1 MGKNNRKK
9 KSQAPAPVSSSD
21 GDALRVRQNDESF
34 ARVVRTAV
42 VRLHPCP
49 HSAHHDQQG
58 PNVTST
64 TTIVAPANMNPSSQS
79 LVEQGLPQPKVFPAN
94 ENDLT
99 HLQSLSVDP
108 SSHTS
113 SRGAPDISTEMNLD
127 DEEPCDHEHFS
138 NRAPWLRA
146 MVLGANDGLVSVAA
160 LMMGVAGG
168 NADLAVLRLTG
179 VAGLIAGA
187 LSMAV
192 GEFVSVSSQRD
203 AEHADIK
210 KEIEEQLKGPEAQA
224 RELEELAQIY
234 VSRGVPYH
242 LAFQVAH
249 HLTET
254 DVIRAH
260 ARDELGIDLDDL
272 ANPWQAAG
280 VSFLCFG
287 IGATVPLL
295 AGAFLAEQWARIT
308 SILLAT
314 TAGLVMFGVLGAY
327 FGGANVLKGALR
339 VVIGGWLALGI
350 SYGIGAAFDVA
361 PA

>member
-1 MGKNNRKK
+1 M
-9 KSQAPAPVSSSD
+9 VSHVV
-21 GDALRVRQNDESF
+21 GEQQLEEGT
-34 ARVVRTAV
+34 AR
-42 VRLHPCP
+42 
-49 HSAHHDQQG
+49 
-58 PNVTST
+58 
-64 TTIVAPANMNPSSQS
+64 IK
-79 LVEQGLPQPKVFPAN
+79 EFPGN
-94 ENDLT
+94 ENDNA
-99 HLQSLSVDP
+99 HLASLDVRVPDAVAGGP
-108 SSHTS
+108 
-113 SRGAPDISTEMNLD
+113 PDISEGSIEVD
-127 DEEPCDHEHFS
+127 DEYCDHEHFS

-168 NADLAVLRLTG
+168 NADLSVLRLSG

-192 GEFVSVSSQRD
+192 GEYVSVSSQRD

-210 KEIEEQLKGPEAQA
+210 KEIEEQLKGPEARA

-234 VSRGVPYH
+234 VARGVPYH

-249 HLTET
+249 HLTER

-260 ARDELGIDLDDL
+260 ARDELGIDIDDM

-295 AGAFLAEQWARIT
+295 AGAFLAEQWARIL

-314 TAGLVMFGVLGAY
+314 TGGLVIFGTWSGCVRSLG
-327 FGGANVLKGALR
+327 
-339 VVIGGWLALGI
+339 
-350 SYGIGAAFDVA
+350 
-361 PA
+361 

>member
-1 MGKNNRKK
+1 MQERD
-9 KSQAPAPVSSSD
+9 STDAPREMSGDD
-21 GDALRVRQNDESF
+21 GVWE
-34 ARVVRTAV
+34 
-42 VRLHPCP
+42 
-49 HSAHHDQQG
+49 G
-58 PNVTST
+58 
-64 TTIVAPANMNPSSQS
+64 I
-79 LVEQGLPQPKVFPAN
+79 
-94 ENDLT
+94 
-99 HLQSLSVDP
+99 
-108 SSHTS
+108 
-113 SRGAPDISTEMNLD
+113 
-127 DEEPCDHEHFS
+127 DEEHCDHEHFS

-168 NADLAVLRLTG
+168 NADLSFLRLSG

-203 AEHADIK
+203 AEHADIR

-249 HLTET
+249 HLSEH

-260 ARDELGIDLDDL
+260 ARDELGIDVDDM

-287 IGATVPLL
+287 VGATIPLL
-295 AGAFLAEQWARIT
+295 AGAFLAAEWARIL

-314 TAGLVMFGVLGAY
+314 TGGLVMFGVLGGY
-327 FGGANVLKGALR
+327 LGGASVVKGALR
-339 VVIGGWLALGI
+339 VVIGGWMALAI
-350 SYGIGAAFDVA
+350 SYAIGAAFNVGA
-361 PA
+361 A

>member
-1 MGKNNRKK
+1 VAAEPATSVRSG
-9 KSQAPAPVSSSD
+9 SPTTTAAPA
-21 GDALRVRQNDESF
+21 F
-34 ARVVRTAV
+34 
-42 VRLHPCP
+42 
-49 HSAHHDQQG
+49 
-58 PNVTST
+58 
-64 TTIVAPANMNPSSQS
+64 PS
-79 LVEQGLPQPKVFPAN
+79 N
-94 ENDLT
+94 ENDHT
-99 HLQSLSVDP
+99 HLHSLDVRMSSGDVEDP
-108 SSHTS
+108 
-113 SRGAPDISTEMNLD
+113 
-127 DEEPCDHEHFS
+127 DEEYCDHEHFS

-168 NADLAVLRLTG
+168 NADLSFLRLSG

-192 GEFVSVSSQRD
+192 GEYVSVSSQRD

-260 ARDELGIDLDDL
+260 ARDELGIDIDDM

-287 IGATVPLL
+287 LGATIPLL
-295 AGAFLAEQWARIT
+295 AGAFLAEQWARIL
-308 SILLAT
+308 SILLST
-314 TAGLVMFGVLGAY
+314 TAGLLIFGVLGAY
-327 FGGANVLKGALR
+327 LGGASVTKGALR
-339 VVIGGWLALGI
+339 VVLGGWAALGI
-350 SYGIGAAFDVA
+350 SYGIGAAFDVGA
-361 PA
+361 A

>member
-1 MGKNNRKK
+1 MTNN
-9 KSQAPAPVSSSD
+9 
-21 GDALRVRQNDESF
+21 L
-34 ARVVRTAV
+34 T
-42 VRLHPCP
+42 
-49 HSAHHDQQG
+49 
-58 PNVTST
+58 
-64 TTIVAPANMNPSSQS
+64 
-79 LVEQGLPQPKVFPAN
+79 EQGLPAPSFPAN
-94 ENDLT
+94 ENDHA
-99 HLQSLSVDP
+99 HLQSLRGGLNGSNVDRDRDGDGG
-108 SSHTS
+108 S
-113 SRGAPDISTEMNLD
+113 APDMSTQTNIDD
-127 DEEPCDHEHFS
+127 DEDEDEEYCDHEHFS

-168 NADLAVLRLTG
+168 NADLSVLRLSG

-249 HLTET
+249 HLTQT

-260 ARDELGIDLDDL
+260 ARDELGIDIDDM

-280 VSFLCFG
+280 VSFICFG
-287 IGATVPLL
+287 IGATIPLV
-295 AGAFLAEQWARIT
+295 AGAFLAEQWARIL

-314 TAGLVMFGVLGAY
+314 TGGLVIFGVLGGY
-327 FGGANVLKGALR
+327 LGGASVVKGALR

-350 SYGIGAAFDVA
+350 SYGIGAAFNVS